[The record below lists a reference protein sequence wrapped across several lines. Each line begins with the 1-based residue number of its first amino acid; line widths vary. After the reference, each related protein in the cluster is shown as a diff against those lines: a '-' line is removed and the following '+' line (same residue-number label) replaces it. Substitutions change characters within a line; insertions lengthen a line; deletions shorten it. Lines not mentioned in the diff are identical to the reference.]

1 MFTYNP
7 DISVLDE
14 RRVCG
19 DLALVQSFVAPL
31 CELDLQL
38 PVVRLLVDDLQQ
50 DDDDDDDDGTHNSS
64 TMYSFP
70 KKGCHCNSRGD
81 PIYFKPADSNNYLE
95 SSITAV
101 CLPAIGQ

>member
-1 MFTYNP
+1 MDGWMDDWMMFTYNP

-14 RRVCG
+14 GRVCR

-50 DDDDDDDDGTHNSS
+50 DDDDDDVDDGTHSS
-64 TMYSFP
+64 CDEQCTALAKKELSF
-70 KKGCHCNSRGD
+70 
-81 PIYFKPADSNNYLE
+81 
-95 SSITAV
+95 
-101 CLPAIGQ
+101 

>member
-1 MFTYNP
+1 MMFTYNP

-50 DDDDDDDDGTHNSS
+50 DDDDDDYDGDDDDDDDDDDGTHNSYDKQC
-64 TMYSFP
+64 TGLV
-70 KKGCHCNSRGD
+70 KKDLS
-81 PIYFKPADSNNYLE
+81 L
-95 SSITAV
+95 
-101 CLPAIGQ
+101 

>member
-1 MFTYNP
+1 MMFTYNP

-14 RRVCG
+14 RRVCR

-50 DDDDDDDDGTHNSS
+50 DDDDDDYDADDDDDDDDDDGAHNSS
-64 TMYSFP
+64 NKQCTALV
-70 KKGCHCNSRGD
+70 KKELS
-81 PIYFKPADSNNYLE
+81 L
-95 SSITAV
+95 
-101 CLPAIGQ
+101 

>member
-1 MFTYNP
+1 MDDWTIFTYNP

-14 RRVCG
+14 RWVCR

-50 DDDDDDDDGTHNSS
+50 DEDDDDVDDGTHNSCDKQC
-64 TMYSFP
+64 TALV
-70 KKGCHCNSRGD
+70 KKELS
-81 PIYFKPADSNNYLE
+81 L
-95 SSITAV
+95 
-101 CLPAIGQ
+101 

>member
-1 MFTYNP
+1 MGGRLDDIYLQPWYKCIGYWMDDWMMFTYNP

-14 RRVCG
+14 GRVCR

-50 DDDDDDDDGTHNSS
+50 DDDDDDVDDGNKDHLR
-64 TMYSFP
+64 
-70 KKGCHCNSRGD
+70 KIR
-81 PIYFKPADSNNYLE
+81 
-95 SSITAV
+95 
-101 CLPAIGQ
+101 